1 MYGELLRSVQQDRL
15 RRKTSFS
22 QEAGGER
29 NEAATIVAFVKY
41 TGLKKKKN
49 TTERLNNKLMQETQ
63 QHLINA
69 RKLQF

>member
-15 RRKTSFS
+15 RRKKSFS

-41 TGLKKKKN
+41 TGLKKKKK
-49 TTERLNNKLMQETQ
+49 TRLSD
-63 QHLINA
+63 
-69 RKLQF
+69 

>member
-29 NEAATIVAFVKY
+29 NGAATIAAFVKY
-41 TGLKKKKN
+41 TALKQNK
-49 TTERLNNKLMQETQ
+49 TRLSD
-63 QHLINA
+63 
-69 RKLQF
+69 